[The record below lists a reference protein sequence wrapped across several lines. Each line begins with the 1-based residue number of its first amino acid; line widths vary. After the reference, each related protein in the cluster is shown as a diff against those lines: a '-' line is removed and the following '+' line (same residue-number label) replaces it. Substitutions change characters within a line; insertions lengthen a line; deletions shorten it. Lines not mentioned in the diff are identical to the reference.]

1 MRKYALIKDSV
12 VVQTIDLEDELVPA
26 LVANSEMVID
36 ITDQLPQP
44 AIGYVLNGNKLE
56 IPQNNSSREQ
66 FEIDL
71 NSRKSEFGIKLSKAA
86 VDKIG
91 ARNKI
96 LNKSGTQVISL
107 LTQLVGV
114 KSLLETGA
122 LGTAR
127 YSCVQL
133 KVVYTEYSDI
143 FDEVINQIN
152 VFETN
157 FGL

>member
-1 MRKYALIKDSV
+1 MRKYALLKNSV
-12 VVQTIDLEDELVPA
+12 VIQTMDIEDDDVPGIIA
-26 LVANSEMVID
+26 MNEMVID
-36 ITDQLPQP
+36 ITDQNPLP
-44 AIGYVLNGNKLE
+44 AIGYVLNGNILE

-71 NSRKSEFGIKLSKAA
+71 NSRKAEFGLKLAKAA
-86 VDKIG
+86 IDRIG

-96 LNKSGTQVISL
+96 LNKNGSQVISL
-107 LTQLVGV
+107 LTQLIGV

-127 YSCVQL
+127 NSCVQL
-133 KVVYTEYSDI
+133 KSVFTEYVDI

-152 VFETN
+152 LFETN